1 MAVQDDR
8 FTQQIQEAFNDT
20 PRKRINPDR
29 LVSWTLILVGAVFVA
44 LLIVG
49 IIRNH
54 NNALRT

>member
-29 LVSWTLILVGAVFVA
+29 LVSWTLILVGAAFVA

-54 NNALRT
+54 NKRT